1 MFNLLC
7 SWMPPW
13 CSPLQAASTC
23 STLRLNT
30 SAMSFPN
37 ISDLN
42 LSLDFIRRWL
52 KEFSSGWSNL
62 VTDWDC
68 QLCSL
73 TWVWKICHL
82 FCQLEIDNMF
92 GLEWN
97 CRQKTI
103 ARRIP
108 MENSVAAVFLKINS
122 MADCPVISS
131 SPIGITAVTQVVNSV
146 TWSHTT
152 SCQLEEILQ
161 KETKVVSNWAVKFG
175 LFFVLWYSS
184 PFLNHNK
191 NVSTQFR
198 NQEQVQVTAKF
209 WSFKWWW

>member
-1 MFNLLC
+1 MFNLLS

-13 CSPLQAASTC
+13 CFLLQAASTC

-42 LSLDFIRRWL
+42 LSPDFLRLWL
-52 KEFSSGWSNL
+52 KEFWSNL
-62 VTDWDC
+62 VTDWGC

-82 FCQLEIDNMF
+82 FCQLEIENMF
-92 GLEWN
+92 GLEGN

-122 MADCPVISS
+122 MADSVPVLFITS
-131 SPIGITAVTQVVNSV
+131 SPIRITAVTQVVNTV
-146 TWSHTT
+146 TWSHTIP
-152 SCQLEEILQ
+152 CQLEEILQ
-161 KETKVVSNWAVKFG
+161 KETS
-175 LFFVLWYSS
+175 
-184 PFLNHNK
+184 
-191 NVSTQFR
+191 
-198 NQEQVQVTAKF
+198 
-209 WSFKWWW
+209 